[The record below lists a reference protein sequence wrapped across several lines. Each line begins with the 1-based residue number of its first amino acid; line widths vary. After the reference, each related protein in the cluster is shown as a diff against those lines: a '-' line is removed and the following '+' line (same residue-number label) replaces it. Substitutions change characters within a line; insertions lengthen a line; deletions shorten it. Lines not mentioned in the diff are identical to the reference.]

1 MLRGFLKDRAG
12 NFGIMTALLIVPI
25 IGVAGLA
32 VDFTNALTVK
42 AKLQGAGDAAALAAI
57 AGSSPGMQAAFAM
70 QGDGTIPIAQEDA
83 KAFFR
88 GQLQHVTG
96 YRVDSIDASIVKSGK
111 SITSVVN
118 YKATVPTYLAQIL
131 GQPIVTVAGH
141 ATASYEVA
149 TYRNFYL
156 LLDNTPSMGIAAAQS
171 DIDTL
176 TSATQERDRRVY
188 NIPNSKGCAFAC
200 HIRET
205 MPDGSVR
212 EDKNDNYNIAINN
225 RVTTRI
231 DVVATATARLLQ
243 EATKNRGNNTN
254 LYRMGV
260 YTFGKSAENM
270 QLQEVVAP
278 TTDLDTAAATA
289 KANVNLMTI
298 PEQGY
303 YGDRITNFDTAFTQL
318 TAKLGRPGTG
328 TDPSSP
334 QKIIYLVSD
343 GVGDSDKSAAC
354 TKRLFYDQKWGP
366 RCQEPIDTTVC
377 DTLKKQGFTIAVLY
391 TTYLPLK
398 NDWYTDWISPFQ
410 SEIGQRMKACSS
422 PGLYFEATTQG
433 IDDAMTA
440 LFQKIVAMPRLIN

>member
-1 MLRGFLKDRAG
+1 MLRGFLRDRAG

-57 AGSSPGMQAAFAM
+57 AGSSPGMRAAFAM

-96 YRVDSIDASIVKSGK
+96 YRIDSIDASIVKSGK
-111 SITSVVN
+111 NITSVVN

-141 ATASYEVA
+141 ATASYEAA

-156 LLDNTPSMGIAAAQS
+156 LLDNTPSMGIAATQTDINNMIRLTTTQS
-171 DIDTL
+171 
-176 TSATQERDRRVY
+176 E
-188 NIPNSKGCAFAC
+188 PNGCAFAC
-200 HIRET
+200 HISQT

-212 EDKNDNYNIAINN
+212 EDQNDNYHIAKNN
-225 RVTTRI
+225 HVTTRI

-243 EATKNRGNNTN
+243 EATKNRGNNTS

-298 PEQGY
+298 PGQGF

-343 GVGDSDKSAAC
+343 GVGDSDKSATC
-354 TKRLFYDQKWGP
+354 TKPLFYDQTWGP

-377 DTLKKQGFTIAVLY
+377 DTLKRQGFTIAVLY

-398 NDWYTDWISPFQ
+398 NDWYDQWISPFQ

-440 LFQKIVAMPRLIN
+440 LFNKIVAMPRLIN